1 MKMGKGFARQIAYYY
16 PEIPQSQAF
25 ARKPPIGS
33 VLSFYDTTLSRYIF
47 SLVTKENYYDK
58 STYCYFSVALHTLR
72 FVILK
77 YHIRSISLPKPGYG
91 LDQLSEK
98 SVVRK
103 IIEVFSD
110 VPVVIYLYNYS
121 TDLNR

>member
-1 MKMGKGFARQIAYYY
+1 MGKGFVRQIAYYY
-16 PEIPQSQAF
+16 PEIPQSQVF

-33 VLSFYDTTLSRYIF
+33 VLSFYDTSLNRYIF
-47 SLVTKENYYDK
+47 SLVTKENYYNK
-58 STYCYFSVALHTLR
+58 STYYSLSVAFHTLR

-91 LDQLSEK
+91 LDRLSGK
-98 SVVRK
+98 KVLRQ

-110 VPVVIYLYNYS
+110 VPVVIHLYNYS
-121 TDLNR
+121 IDVNR